1 LFAENDA
8 SYTGDSDNPA
18 YRHEP
23 LEEQAWTFGGKSSQA
38 LLVPPPQRSFD
49 SSKGLKNKFWMV
61 TSLSRTANASI
72 RLKERHGIYVDE
84 WEGERAKDKKLT
96 LEGVPGLPSS
106 QRLTVRG
113 VVNEYT
119 LKLDLDATTLRGRVV
134 QKSEY
139 EMEMQALAKTR
150 YPGRKFAELSG
161 PERKL
166 LLDDVLLAQ
175 DWEATGSEDTQTLVV
190 RAKDEV
196 DVEHARLVLDESVE
210 KLS

>member
-1 LFAENDA
+1 
-8 SYTGDSDNPA
+8 
-18 YRHEP
+18 
-23 LEEQAWTFGGKSSQA
+23 
-38 LLVPPPQRSFD
+38 V
-49 SSKGLKNKFWMV
+49 V

-72 RLKERHGIYVDE
+72 RLQDRHGIYVDE
-84 WEGERAKDKKLT
+84 WEGERASDKKLT
-96 LEGVPGLPSS
+96 LEGVSGLSPS
-106 QRLTVRG
+106 QRLTVQS

-119 LKLDLDATTLRGRVV
+119 LQLDLDASSLRGRVV
-134 QKSEY
+134 QTAEY
-139 EMEMQALAKTR
+139 EMEMQALAKNR
-150 YPGRKFAELSG
+150 YPGRKFSELGG